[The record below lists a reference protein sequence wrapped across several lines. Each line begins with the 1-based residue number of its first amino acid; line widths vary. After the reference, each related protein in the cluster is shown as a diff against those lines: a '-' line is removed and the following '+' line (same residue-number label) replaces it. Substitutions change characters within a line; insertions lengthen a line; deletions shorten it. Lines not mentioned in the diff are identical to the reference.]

1 MSQSQ
6 SSQAYG
12 STQKLGAEARQT
24 EARALLEAARRMAEA
39 QKKSDDREGYR
50 AALRLNW
57 RLWTIIQS
65 DIVSAENVL
74 PAEIKANI
82 MSLSVFI
89 DKHTVGA
96 LADPDVVKMNV
107 LIEINR
113 NIASGLMAT
122 PAQESLSPS
131 QSAGQSAAGGNVLA

>member
-6 SSQAYG
+6 ISQAYG

-24 EARALLEAARRMAEA
+24 EARALLEAARRMAES
-39 QKKSDDREGYR
+39 QKRPEDREEYR

-65 DIVSAENVL
+65 DIVSDENSL
-74 PAEIKANI
+74 PSEIKANI

-89 DKHTVGA
+89 DKHTVGS
-96 LADPDVVKMNV
+96 LANPDAARMNV

-113 NIASGLMAT
+113 NIASGLMTT
-122 PAQESLSPS
+122 PAPET
-131 QSAGQSAAGGNVLA
+131 QSGPQDSAQDVPRGNILA